1 MSKRMVPP
9 IEAGESTVLEEL
21 RKRGEDAG
29 DFADDFA
36 NGYGERDAIMRAARM
51 IREVRIDAGLTQAEL
66 AARAGMSQPD
76 ISRLESGLGKQ
87 GPSVETLYRLTGA
100 CGLQFVMGTRK
111 PAESFQESW
120 VSVKAKHLEAM

>member
-1 MSKRMVPP
+1 MSKRMK
-9 IEAGESTVLEEL
+9 AGESYALDGL

-36 NGYGERDAIMRAARM
+36 KGYGERNAIMQAARM
-51 IREVRIDAGLTQAEL
+51 IREMRADAGLTQADL
-66 AARAGMSQPD
+66 AARAGMAQPD

-87 GPSVETLYRLTGA
+87 GPSVETLYRLADA

-111 PAESFQESW
+111 PAESFQENSAP
-120 VSVKAKHLEAM
+120 VNAKHLAAV